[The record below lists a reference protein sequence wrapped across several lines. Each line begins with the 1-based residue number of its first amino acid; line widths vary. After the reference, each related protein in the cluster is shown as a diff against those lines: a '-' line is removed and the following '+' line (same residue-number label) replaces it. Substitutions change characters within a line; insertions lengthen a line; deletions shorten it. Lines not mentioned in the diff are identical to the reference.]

1 MKYDITYSCGHTATI
16 QLYGSTAERERK
28 TAWMEREG
36 LCPDCYREQQQEENA
51 RKAKE
56 ALEGISLPEL
66 TGTPKQIAYAMSRRD
81 EFISG
86 FGADAVK
93 HIYHLEHL
101 DGEEAKKAQQELD
114 AQGIDYETA
123 MAAVYSKHKK
133 ATACLHETDAGK
145 LLDIL
150 NILTK

>member
-28 TAWMEREG
+28 IAWMEHEG
-36 LCPDCYREQQQEENA
+36 LCPDCYREWQQEENT

-56 ALEGISLPEL
+56 ALEGITLPEL

-101 DGEEAKKAQQELD
+101 EGEEAEKAQQELD
-114 AQGIDYETA
+114 AKGIDYETA
-123 MAAVYSKHKK
+123 MAAVYNKHKK
-133 ATACLHETDAGK
+133 ATACLHETNAGK
-145 LLDIL
+145 LLDV
-150 NILTK
+150 LTK